1 MSHIIKL
8 EGAQLAASFTTIF
21 CLVMDRSGSMMRFG
35 DTPKKAINEHVAT
48 LQQNPNAGQAMG
60 FVVEF
65 AEDIRT
71 SIPPQPLPEMPPL
84 KSYQADGTATR
95 LFGTVLAAL
104 KQLLELQAKTEALGG
119 QVNLILTVFT
129 DGQDNASS
137 PEEQQGLKE
146 LCGLALEKGLDLQV
160 IGIGTSGQRIA
171 HAMGFP
177 PKVAVTIAPEPEAIR
192 HTMAGVTQRAYTT
205 ITGFG
210 TAAPSTPL
218 PPSSR

>member
-1 MSHIIKL
+1 MEGIIKL
-8 EGAQLAASFTTIF
+8 GDAALASCFTTIF
-21 CLVMDRSGSMMRFG
+21 GLVMDRSGSMRRFG
-35 DTPKKAINEHVAT
+35 DTPEKAINEHIST
-48 LQQNPNAGQAMG
+48 LQAIPEAGTALG

-65 AEDIRT
+65 ADDIRL
-71 SIPPQPLPEMPPL
+71 SIPPQPLPDMPKL
-84 KSYQADGTATR
+84 TGYAAEGSATR
-95 LFGTVLAAL
+95 LYGTVLAAL
-104 KQLLELQAKTEALGG
+104 KQLLELQAKTEAVGG
-119 QVNLILTVFT
+119 QANLILTVFT

-137 PEEQQGLKE
+137 PEEQTELKE

-192 HTMAGVTQRAYTT
+192 HTMAGVTQRTYAT

-218 PPSSR
+218 PPSSH